1 MTERDLQRVLTQSVQ
16 DVHLSDAA
24 RRNIRLATKEERP
37 VRSKKSVAL
46 ALILALVLSAS
57 VGIAAELGMLDFLS
71 RIMGQTVLPGAN
83 NLVQSNVAY
92 GENDYAT
99 YNVKQAVYDGKSVS
113 LFVEMKPKD
122 DHTLILGDG
131 WDTDLPYGALAYD
144 TEEEMLAD
152 PRTIGDYAAEN
163 GLTRVV
169 NVSVETNTDRCSG
182 IDEWRDNVLTV
193 IYTFSAEGDTLTLPL
208 EYFAYD
214 FSTGDTQRV
223 KDEITLKATKPLWT
237 VSSSE
242 TFDLPDFGI
251 RVDGVSITGTVLQSY
266 WTLTYTV
273 TDFEKAAVYWNPSLL
288 DIEGNFLPAGA
299 LGDGGGSLA
308 TENGQQLTWHDSFG
322 AMEKAPEQLLLLFSM
337 WDNDDLNQK
346 LPITLK

>member
-37 VRSKKSVAL
+37 VRSKKSVAI
-46 ALILALVLSAS
+46 ALILVLVLSTS
-57 VGIAAELGMLDFLS
+57 VGIAAELGMFDFLS
-71 RIMGQTVLPGAN
+71 RIMGQTVLPEAN

-99 YNVKQAVYDGKSVS
+99 YNVKQAVFDGKSVS

-152 PRTIGDYAAEN
+152 PRTIGDYAKEN
-163 GLTRVV
+163 GLTRIV
-169 NVSVETNTDRCSG
+169 NVSVEVITDSLSG

-214 FSTGDTQRV
+214 FSTGDSQRV

-237 VSSSE
+237 VSSNQ

-251 RVDGVSITGTVLQSY
+251 RVDGVTITGTVLQSY
-266 WTLTYTV
+266 WTLDYTV
-273 TDFEKAAVYWNPSLL
+273 TDEEKANGAWNANLL
-288 DIEGNFLPAGA
+288 DMEGNYLRMGA
-299 LGDGGGSLA
+299 LGSPISPRPTA
-308 TENGQQLTWHDSFG
+308 NGQQLTWQDSFG
-322 AMEKAPEQLLLLFSM
+322 AMEKAPEQLLLYFRM
-337 WDNDDLNQK
+337 WDNDALNPR